1 MTGYTIDEAAARM
14 GLSKHTLRYYERE
27 GLLPTIAKTSN
38 GHRSYTEDDLGW
50 VKFLQLLRA
59 TGMPIRE
66 MKAFVTI
73 TWAGDHTIPER
84 VKVLTRYRKEL
95 VARMAADQDHLA
107 RLNEKIGHYEG
118 VLAAQ
123 TPQDALAG

>member
-1 MTGYTIDEAAARM
+1 
-14 GLSKHTLRYYERE
+14 
-27 GLLPTIAKTSN
+27 
-38 GHRSYTEDDLGW
+38 
-50 VKFLQLLRA
+50 
-59 TGMPIRE
+59 MPIRE

-95 VARMAADQDHLA
+95 VARMASDQDHLA

-123 TPQDALAG
+123 APEDALAG